1 VERLRTT
8 IRWMRVFLAIVT
20 TALVATALAAA
31 SARAVPTKATSGPAG
46 STSAAKYSRAVTR
59 ICAGALLFDHAHETA
74 TRADAL
80 EVAADIRAS
89 TARRLVRVVAV
100 PVPRGLRRISRRWI
114 ASQRRIAAILA
125 RSWVQIY
132 DAIDAAQTPAQLA
145 ALPHRLHEF
154 VHAVDPLRL
163 PAGRLEIK
171 LHVPDCTGD

>member
-8 IRWMRVFLAIVT
+8 IGLMRVFLAIVA

-31 SARAVPTKATSGPAG
+31 SARAVPTKTTSGPAG
-46 STSAAKYSRAVTR
+46 SKSAAKYARAVTR
-59 ICAGALLFDHAHETA
+59 ICAGALLFDHAHETG

-89 TARRLVRVVAV
+89 TESRLVRVVAV
-100 PVPRGLRRISRRWI
+100 PVPRRLRRISRRWI
-114 ASQRRIAAILA
+114 ASQRRLAAIFA

-132 DAIDAAQTPAQLA
+132 DAIDAAQTPAQWA
-145 ALPHRLHEF
+145 ALPHRLHEL
-154 VHAVDPLRL
+154 VHASDPLRL
-163 PAGRLEIK
+163 AAGRLELR